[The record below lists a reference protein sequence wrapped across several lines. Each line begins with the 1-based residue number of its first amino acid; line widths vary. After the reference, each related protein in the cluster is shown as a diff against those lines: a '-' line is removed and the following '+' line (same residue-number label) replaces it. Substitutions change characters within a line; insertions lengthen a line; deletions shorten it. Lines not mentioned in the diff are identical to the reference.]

1 MIAKALRTRALG
13 LTCGLAFVACAT
25 AGAVLLA
32 QADAARMP
40 LAQFKKLADTK
51 GVIVLDV
58 RSADQFRAGHIPG
71 AISVPLNTVPARASE
86 WKSVTT
92 PVVTYCS

>member
-1 MIAKALRTRALG
+1 VIAKALRKRALG

-25 AGAVLLA
+25 TGAVLWA

-40 LAQFKKLADTK
+40 LAQFKRLSDAG

-58 RSADQFRAGHIPG
+58 RSVDQFRAGHIP
-71 AISVPLNTVPARASE
+71 AALSVPLDTVAARASE
-86 WKSVTT
+86 WKTAT
-92 PVVTYCS
+92 KPIVTYCS